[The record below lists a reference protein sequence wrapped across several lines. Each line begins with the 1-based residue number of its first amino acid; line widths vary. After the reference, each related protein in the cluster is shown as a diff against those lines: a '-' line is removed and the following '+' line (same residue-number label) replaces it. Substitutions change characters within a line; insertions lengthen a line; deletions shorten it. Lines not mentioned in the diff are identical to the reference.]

1 MSDKQLLPSKDYVNA
16 KNIALYINSELSGEK
31 NILKPDKADNLFD
44 MSIKFEEERNASAKF
59 CLYGKVE
66 SKWGDCNNLKVDFK
80 IVDSSTNLGTGLT
93 NNNYPF
99 WLYDKNSG
107 ASATSWSFISKS
119 LDFSLNG
126 DLSKNIYGK
135 KKGQYFF
142 PFELDLNSITNS
154 NKSIYVKINDI
165 VNSLYSEQEFPFLY
179 FNEESKVLEYGSE
192 IAEIL
197 DDGNIIEI
205 NNNYPFFYDR
215 HWIRREL
222 EPTGPPFVYFPQS
235 NITFTEG
242 DPNQPDFTNNK
253 IIQFDVALSKPP
265 RGVEK
270 IKLSVVYG
278 LDENFNDY
286 TNVTV
291 PQDVIFDFSSIE
303 WNNTSA
309 STVQKISLRL
319 NDDFY
324 VEKLERLTLQIVP
337 ILGVLP
343 DPEKAQMMSIYIQ
356 DNDIPSTVTFNSQSY
371 QFIEPRQDIQPLVI
385 PITLNLDKKLL
396 VPNQSLE
403 LYIDDTE
410 TDCLSTFGFLDPNST
425 AYTNSYK
432 FEFNQ
437 TDLSYITNFYFI
449 PKRSDDLQ
457 TKITL
462 RLRNFTSNVVPGNL
476 NQSNDNKFVLYV
488 DKNIDKNYVQINIP
502 FDKQSGKAVLRSV
515 FNKPQSA
522 SAYNSLGSYNDY
534 ITKLQTFDGSS
545 FGNILANTIITGNT
559 QPYKFRDLV
568 FEDFFKINIKN
579 IGEKIVFDG
588 HSYDSGDTLSI
599 DVYSG
604 FSTSVS
610 SGQFLYDGT
619 QFILKLPANDTF
631 KYFEGF
637 PGIFSNILG
646 LNLSGASTWGFEKA
660 NYQIEIQNQTY
671 NYIPSVSPT
680 NDDFKTTNL
689 LTSKIYFG
697 TYKTTNYKFEEN
709 FYVNAGND
717 NNKQIY
723 YSTTELI
730 DLNTQ
735 IEFKTRKIN
744 GKISTTD
751 EVANYSSPYSV
762 PSTNNMYFSPNKIYY
777 SGIVIIPKGSFYVGP
792 NSPDKASTSAKI
804 FLSKEIPILENTF
817 ISASTIN
824 SNILNY
830 PCTDYTIPISEDNI
844 LNTNEFDFGQLI
856 VQAGYYTRT
865 ISELFPT
872 TVLVGNTLTTVQN
885 YFNVQDD
892 SFVAA
897 TKNFSSNAPSNLK
910 NGFLYTWNQ
919 ANINTKNQAVIEIIN
934 EGIIPA
940 KILGLTINPN
950 EKLWLSEYAIPTNNS
965 GGLVKNV
972 VISLDQLK
980 LILPTN
986 YNFIRNSNNFT
997 INKFSKSKYKIS
1009 FLNFV
1014 LYNESDGLSSNKI
1027 VNKSFSTAMN
1037 AIINISG
1044 SAPSYPLS
1052 KFYLT
1057 SIYSPHVLV
1066 NYRTFAG
1073 YVCDTYILGLRFLS
1087 NLNPSR
1093 RFVVHGFIASASNR
1107 SPLLDIGFSN
1117 TPVNSRGTS
1126 CSDNG
1131 ITWVNAP

>member
-66 SKWGDCNNLKVDFK
+66 SKWGNCNNLQLNFR
-80 IVDSSTNLGTGLT
+80 IGDSSTNLGTGLT
-93 NNNYPF
+93 NNSYPF
-99 WLYDKNSG
+99 WFYDKSSSL
-107 ASATSWSFISKS
+107 SATSWNSVSKS
-119 LDFSLNG
+119 LDFSNG
-126 DLSKNIYGK
+126 DLSKNLYGK

-142 PFELDLNSITNS
+142 PFELDLNYITNS

-165 VNSLYSEQEFPFLY
+165 VNSLYCEQEFPFLY
-179 FNEESKVLEYGSE
+179 FNEESKILEYGSE
-192 IAEIL
+192 IAQIL
-197 DDGNIIEI
+197 DDGNVIEI

-215 HWIRREL
+215 HWLRREI

-235 NITFTEG
+235 SLTFAEG
-242 DPNQPDFTNNK
+242 DPNQPDFINNK

-265 RGVEK
+265 RGVER

-278 LDENFNDY
+278 LDENFNEY

-291 PQDVIFDFSSIE
+291 PQDVQFNFSNIE
-303 WNNTSA
+303 WNSTSA
-309 STVQKISLRL
+309 STVQTLQLKL

-385 PITLNLDKKLL
+385 PITLNLDRKLL

-403 LYIDDTE
+403 LYIDDAE

-425 AYTNSYK
+425 AYTNFHK
-432 FEFNQ
+432 VEFNQ
-437 TDLSYITNFYFI
+437 VDLSYSTNFYFI
-449 PKRSDDLQ
+449 SRRSDDLQ

-502 FDKQSGKAVLRSV
+502 YDKINGTAVLRSV

-522 SAYNSLGSYNDY
+522 SDYNNVGLYNDY
-534 ITKLQTFDGSS
+534 ITNLQTSDYSS
-545 FGNILANTIITGNT
+545 SGTIPANTEITGVT
-559 QPYKFRDLV
+559 EPYLLRKLV

-579 IGEKIVFDG
+579 LGERIIFDG
-588 HSYDSGDTLSI
+588 HTYDNGDTLSV

-610 SGQFLYDGT
+610 SGQFIYDGS
-619 QFILKLPANDTF
+619 QFILKLPANQNF
-631 KYFEGF
+631 AYFEGLNTQVNLF
-637 PGIFSNILG
+637 G
-646 LNLSGASTWGFEKA
+646 LNLSGASIWGFQKA
-660 NYQIEIQNQTY
+660 NYQIEIQNKTY

-689 LTSKIYFG
+689 LTSKIYNGIFI
-697 TYKTTNYKFEEN
+697 NNDYKFEES

-717 NNKQIY
+717 NKKEVY
-723 YSTTELI
+723 YTTTQLEN
-730 DLNTQ
+730 LNTQ
-735 IEFKTRKIN
+735 IEFKTATKSN
-744 GKISTTD
+744 NKTSVTD
-751 EVANYSSPYSV
+751 EVLNYSAPYSV

-777 SGIVIIPKGSFYVGP
+777 PGIIIIPKGSFLP
-792 NSPDKASTSAKI
+792 KAFLLDDASTFSRI
-804 FLSKEIPILENTF
+804 FLNKDVVGIENGFNT
-817 ISASTIN
+817 ASTTNPI
-824 SNILNY
+824 ILSF
-830 PCTDYTIPISEDNI
+830 PCSDYTIPLDPNAIS
-844 LNTNEFDFGQLI
+844 NTNTFDFGQLI
-856 VQAGYYTRT
+856 VQAGYYSRT
-865 ISELFPT
+865 VT
-872 TVLVGNTLTTVQN
+872 TSYGSNSSTVTT
-885 YFNVQDD
+885 D

-897 TKNFSSNAPSNLK
+897 TKNFSSNTPSWLK
-910 NGFLYTWNQ
+910 NGFLYTWSQ
-919 ANINTKNQAVIEIIN
+919 ANINTKNQAVIEIVN
-934 EGIIPA
+934 EGVIPV
-940 KILGLTINPN
+940 KILDTIINPR
-950 EKLWLSEYAIPTNNS
+950 EKLWLSEYAISTSNS

-972 VISLDQLK
+972 VTTLDQLV

-986 YNFIRNSNNFT
+986 YNFKRNIDVVT
-997 INKFSKSKYKIS
+997 QLNKFTTSKYKIS

-1014 LYNESDGLSSNKI
+1014 LYNESNGLPSNKI
-1027 VNKSFSTAMN
+1027 
-1037 AIINISG
+1037 INQNIPTEKDAKIQIANG
-1044 SAPSYPLS
+1044 VPRYIPQT
-1052 KFYLT
+1052 FYLT
-1057 SIYSPHVLV
+1057 SVFNSNVLV
-1066 NYRTFAG
+1066 NARLRVTQPPQF
-1073 YVCDTYILGLRFLS
+1073 VCNPTILDVATLS
-1087 NLNPSR
+1087 LDPNYKKS
-1093 RFVVHGFIASASNR
+1093 FIVHGFIATAS
-1107 SPLLDIGFSN
+1107 
-1117 TPVNSRGTS
+1117 VNSAIKIIEFRSEPLSDWGPS

-1131 ITWVNAP
+1131 ITWIKSNDF